1 VANTPRL
8 VAIAD
13 RAAALEPLVP
23 VVRALRLTTG
33 KRRPLPRQLPKV
45 LLPTGESAC

>member
-1 VANTPRL
+1 MTRWRPGREWFVANTPRL

-23 VVRALRLTTG
+23 VVSRHFA
-33 KRRPLPRQLPKV
+33 
-45 LLPTGESAC
+45 